1 MDEIKNALTYI
12 GVDEGDFSLRNSVFK
27 RPNHKPIHGIGH
39 IYRTMIGCALIGY
52 SIKRPREALLAFCGA
67 FIHDLARCTDGDEPE
82 HGENAVTEYFDCY
95 SYIWNKYGFTPQ
107 ECDKLKLSVKLHSRS
122 EKLTRNDWGYEV
134 AAILKDADALD
145 RCRLRDGLNPNMLYF
160 NESKSLI
167 PISKQIFEQTREIN
181 SDISFIDFIQQIS
194 LSIQSILDANRID
207 VLYHFTDR
215 SNLLSIFKHNGLFSW
230 KYCEKNNIKINKP
243 GGIGFGRNLDEYKG
257 IEDYVHLSFCRTHPM
272 MYAAQHDNRI
282 KDPVIIQ
289 ISTDVCKLPG
299 TLFSNINATANG
311 VKIIAGVNGLS
322 SVDLEIVKRN
332 YSSDF
337 TDDEKAKYQAEVLV
351 KEGVSLKYFLNL
363 DDLYNRLTNDE
374 KEHLRKYVLN
384 NIESPSIITLEQTMD
399 SYIDEKVAVRYK
411 ATNCTKVIIN
421 DNVICGTEGI
431 IELDAGTT
439 TCKLIA
445 ENEVN
450 HFGECVSKSIDK
462 SIKVR
467 QFSTPILDL
476 TCDRL
481 YIKKDQEN
489 SVNIYCGITNAK
501 SATLFVGTEQI
512 ELPCAPAPKW
522 WQVDF
527 IGATHQSSVNKTL
540 NLSQTTNIYISAIGL
555 DNIRRF
561 KSKMITI
568 EGRYEAQ
575 IKLFS
580 ADKQYSIPDVPFL
593 ISWDVA
599 YADKVYMLANKKV
612 VGSNLAKQGQGYY
625 TIDNRT
631 QFTLFAEDVFGMK
644 QLSIELDMLPKPS
657 IKYVSIP
664 VPEVERNTTLRVSM
678 NTPHLRESSPK
689 IIGAKSPMFTDKKP
703 KTLNIK
709 KVDYRG
715 NEHKLIN
722 IIKSTMTPKR
732 TIIWKR
738 LCHNISSIINRII
751 KTN

>member
-12 GVDEGDFSLRNSVFK
+12 GVDKVDFSLRNSIFK
-27 RPNHKPIHGIGH
+27 RPNHWPIHGIGH
-39 IYRTMIGCALIGY
+39 IYRTMIGCALIGH

-67 FIHDLARCTDGDEPE
+67 YIHDLARRSDGKEPE
-82 HGENAVTEYFDCY
+82 HGENAVKEYFDCF
-95 SYIWNKYGFTPQ
+95 SDIWKKYGFTPD
-107 ECDKLKLSVKLHSRS
+107 ECEKLKLSVKLHSRS
-122 EKLTRNDWGYEV
+122 ERLKRNDWGYEV

-145 RCRLRDGLNPNMLYF
+145 RCRLKDGLNPNMLYF

-181 SDISFIDFIQQIS
+181 SDISFADFLQKIC
-194 LSIQSILDANRID
+194 LSIQSVLDTKMID
-207 VLYHFTDR
+207 TLYHFTDR
-215 SNLLSIFKHNGLFSW
+215 SNLLSIFKNNGLFSW

-243 GGIGFGRNLDEYKG
+243 GGIGVGRNLDEYKG

-282 KDPVIIQ
+282 KDPVIMQ
-289 ISTDVCKLPG
+289 ISTDVCMLPG

-311 VKIIAGVNGLS
+311 AKIVAGVNGLS

-384 NIESPSIITLEQTMD
+384 NIESPSIITLEQTRD

-445 ENEVN
+445 KNEIN

-501 SATLFVGTEQI
+501 SATLFVGAEQI

-522 WQVDF
+522 WQKYF
-527 IGATHQSSVNKTL
+527 MGAIGQTSVNKTL
-540 NLSQTTNIYISAIGL
+540 NLSDTTSIYISAIGL
-555 DNIRRF
+555 DGIRQF
-561 KSKMITI
+561 TSKVITI

-575 IKLFS
+575 IKRFS
-580 ADKQYSIPDVPFL
+580 SDKQYSIPDVPFL

-625 TIDNRT
+625 TIENRT
-631 QFTLFAEDVFGMK
+631 QFTLFAEDVFGVK
-644 QLSIELDMLPKPS
+644 QLAMELDMLPKPS

-689 IIGAKSPMFTDKKP
+689 IIGAKSPMVTDKKP
-703 KTLNIK
+703 KTLDIK

-722 IIKSTMTPKR
+722 IINSTMRPKR

-738 LCHNISSIINRII
+738 LSHNISSIINRII

>member
-1 MDEIKNALTYI
+1 
-12 GVDEGDFSLRNSVFK
+12 
-27 RPNHKPIHGIGH
+27 
-39 IYRTMIGCALIGY
+39 
-52 SIKRPREALLAFCGA
+52 
-67 FIHDLARCTDGDEPE
+67 
-82 HGENAVTEYFDCY
+82 
-95 SYIWNKYGFTPQ
+95 
-107 ECDKLKLSVKLHSRS
+107 
-122 EKLTRNDWGYEV
+122 
-134 AAILKDADALD
+134 
-145 RCRLRDGLNPNMLYF
+145 
-160 NESKSLI
+160 
-167 PISKQIFEQTREIN
+167 
-181 SDISFIDFIQQIS
+181 
-194 LSIQSILDANRID
+194 
-207 VLYHFTDR
+207 
-215 SNLLSIFKHNGLFSW
+215 
-230 KYCEKNNIKINKP
+230 
-243 GGIGFGRNLDEYKG
+243 
-257 IEDYVHLSFCRTHPM
+257 M

-289 ISTDVCKLPG
+289 ISTDVCKLPD
-299 TLFSNINATANG
+299 TKFSNINATANG
-311 VKIIAGVNGLS
+311 AKIIAGETGLS
-322 SVDLEIVKRN
+322 YVDLEIVKRD

-337 TDDEKAKYQAEVLV
+337 TDEEKARYQAEVLV
-351 KEGVSLKYFLNL
+351 KGCVPLRYFLNL
-363 DDLYNRLTNDE
+363 DDIYNQLTPDE
-374 KEHLRKYVLN
+374 KEHLRKYLLN
-384 NIESPSIITLEQTMD
+384 NIESPSIITLEQTRD
-399 SYIDEKVAVRYK
+399 CYIDEKVTIRYK

-421 DNVICGTEGI
+421 DKVINGTEGVV
-431 IELDAGTT
+431 ELDAGTT

-445 ENEVN
+445 ENEIY
-450 HFGECVSKSIDK
+450 HFGESVSKSVDK

-467 QFSTPILDL
+467 QLSTPIIDL

-481 YIKKDQEN
+481 YIKKGQDN

-501 SATLFVGTEQI
+501 SATLFVGDEQI
-512 ELPCAPAPKW
+512 ELPCTPVTKW
-522 WQVDF
+522 WQ
-527 IGATHQSSVNKTL
+527 THLMGVTGKYCVNKTL
-540 NLSQTTNIYISAIGL
+540 NLSQTTDIYISAIGL

-561 KSKMITI
+561 KSETITI

-612 VGSNLAKQGQGYY
+612 VGSDLAKQGQGYY
-625 TIDNRT
+625 TIENRT
-631 QFTLFAEDVFGMK
+631 QFTLFAEDVFGVK

-689 IIGAKSPMFTDKKP
+689 IIGAKSPMFTDKKS

-738 LCHNISSIINRII
+738 LSHNISSIINRII